1 MSSTEIILLERVE
14 NLGEMGDVVT
24 VKPGYARNFLM
35 PQKKALRASKANV
48 AYFEAQK
55 KTLEAENE
63 KKKKAAE
70 KVAKKVAGV
79 TVPLIRQ
86 ASEAGQLFGSV
97 ATRDIAAA
105 LSEETGE
112 TVTRSM
118 VNLNTNIKTIGLEPI
133 EIILHP
139 EVKVEI
145 TINIARSKEEA
156 EIQAETGR
164 ALISDADESLEE
176 IVAEEQE
183 RIEEEEAAE
192 TSEEE
197 EPKAEAAEA

>member
-1 MSSTEIILLERVE
+1 M
-14 NLGEMGDVVT
+14 
-24 VKPGYARNFLM
+24 
-35 PQKKALRASKANV
+35 
-48 AYFEAQK
+48 
-55 KTLEAENE
+55 
-63 KKKKAAE
+63 
-70 KVAKKVAGV
+70 AKKVAGV